1 MPDPTPDPTPDPMP
15 DAAPTPGPTSDAPH
29 RDTCALITGG
39 SQGLGLAIARALVAQ
54 GCTRLVLTGR
64 DRAKGETAAAGLAQ
78 GGVEASFLAVDMADT
93 DRVPAMVDT
102 AAARMGRVTALVN
115 SAAATL
121 RGSILDTSPAL
132 WDEVFDTNAKGPFF
146 ALQRFA
152 QRCIDEGIAGSCV
165 NILSIVVHGGL
176 PFLAPYGASKAAL
189 LYTTKNAANTLARH
203 RIRVNGINVGWMNT
217 PGEDLVQQ
225 RFHGREPGWQAGV
238 DASLPFGTMVQ
249 PEHVAE
255 QVAFLL
261 GPRSGV
267 VTGSVMDFDQKV
279 VGAYPDTDES

>member
-1 MPDPTPDPTPDPMP
+1 MTH
-15 DAAPTPGPTSDAPH
+15 APDAPH
-29 RDTCALITGG
+29 AETCALITGA
-39 SQGLGLAIARALVAQ
+39 SQGLGLAVARALVAQ

-64 DRAKGETAAAGLAQ
+64 DRAKGEAAAAGLSQ

-93 DRVPAMVDT
+93 AAVLDMVDT
-102 AAARMGRVTALVN
+102 AAGRMGRVTALVN
-115 SAAATL
+115 SAAYTA
-121 RGSILDTSPAL
+121 RGSILDTDPDL
-132 WDEVFDTNAKGPFF
+132 WDRVFATNAKGPFF

-152 QRCIDEGIAGSCV
+152 QRCIDEGIAGTCV

-189 LYTTKNAANTLARH
+189 LYTTKNAANTLAKH

-217 PGEDLVQQ
+217 PGEDKVQ
-225 RFHGREPGWQAGV
+225 REAHGRKPGWQAEV
-238 DASLPFGTMVQ
+238 DAALPFGQMVQ
-249 PEHVAE
+249 PEEVAE

-267 VTGSVMDFDQKV
+267 VTGSVMDFDQQV

>member
-1 MPDPTPDPTPDPMP
+1 MI
-15 DAAPTPGPTSDAPH
+15 TSPH
-29 RDTCALITGG
+29 ADTCALITGG
-39 SQGLGLAIARALVAQ
+39 SQGLGLAIARELVDQ

-64 DRAKGETAAAGLAQ
+64 DTAKGEAAAAGLSN
-78 GGVEASFLAVDMADT
+78 GGVEASFLGVDMGDT
-93 DRVPAMVDT
+93 EAVPAMVDE

-132 WDEVFDTNAKGPFF
+132 WDQVFDVNAKGPFF
-146 ALQRFA
+146 ALQSFA
-152 QRCIDEGIAGSCV
+152 RRCIDDGIPGTCV

-203 RIRVNGINVGWMNT
+203 RIRVNGINVGWMDT
-217 PGEDLVQQ
+217 PGEDRVQQ
-225 RFHGREPGWQAGV
+225 EFHGRQPGWQAEV
-238 DASLPFGTMVQ
+238 NASLPFGMMVQ
-249 PEHVAE
+249 PEHVAA

-261 GPRSGV
+261 GPQSGV
-267 VTGSVMDFDQKV
+267 VTGSVMDFDQRV